1 MTTRERARREHEATG
16 VHRTGSM
23 GEGAVALRRN
33 DAGGRPMGALAGR
46 PFSGVASPAAALLA
60 PADDDAGSS
69 CPAGDPLT
77 GTFTNRRKAA

>member
-1 MTTRERARREHEATG
+1 
-16 VHRTGSM
+16 
-23 GEGAVALRRN
+23 
-33 DAGGRPMGALAGR
+33 MGALAGR